1 MILSMYLWY
10 AITSH
15 SSNNEILLIILKK
28 RQVIT
33 NPNSVGFSLQ
43 NHLFDLKLTF
53 VPKRTNWKKLYDL

>member
-1 MILSMYLWY
+1 MYPWY
-10 AITSH
+10 AIPSH

-33 NPNSVGFSLQ
+33 KPNSVGFSLQ
-43 NHLFDLKLTF
+43 NHLLDLKLTF